1 MDKNLS
7 FLGLCRKAGALAAG
21 EVQAENALRNNRGH
35 LLILAEDASDNT
47 KKKFLSLAERR
58 QVKSAVWKSK
68 AELGGVL
75 GSGEK
80 AVLVIT
86 DAGMAE
92 NMGKRLEAET
102 EEQTEENIWR
112 K

>member
-21 EVQAENALRNNRGH
+21 EVQSENAVRSNRGH

-47 KKKFLSLAERR
+47 RKKFLSLAERR
-58 QVKSAVWKSK
+58 QVKWAVWRNK
-68 AELGGVL
+68 EQLGGVL

-92 NMGKRLEAET
+92 NMLKRIEAEAEQET
-102 EEQTEENIWR
+102 EERIWR